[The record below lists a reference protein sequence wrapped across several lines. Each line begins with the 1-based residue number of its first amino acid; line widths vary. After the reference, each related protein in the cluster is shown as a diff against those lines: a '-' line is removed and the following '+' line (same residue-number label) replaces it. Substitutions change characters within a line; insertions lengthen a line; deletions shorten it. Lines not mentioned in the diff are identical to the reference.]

1 MAFELPAVEIICVVP
16 SEVALDLEFILF
28 RRAHSGLTELNEEL
42 GVAEL
47 EEELVVGGELGLL
60 SVLEQEDFF
69 VAQRSQE
76 AGASVLPAFLQRFF
90 GVPRH
95 LHAVLQF
102 HQHHVVLVS
111 VDQRVELALF
121 ELREAVQ
128 QLRPFYRAAVIHQ
141 PELLNQEL
149 FRPLLLFRT
158 ACENASIEQTP

>member
-1 MAFELPAVEIICVVP
+1 MAFELPAVEIICAVP
-16 SEVALDLEFILF
+16 SEVALDLEFFLS
-28 RRAHSGLTELNEEL
+28 RRAHSGLTEFYEEL

-47 EEELVVGGELGLL
+47 EEEVVVDSELGLL
-60 SVLEQEDFF
+60 SVLEEEDFF

-76 AGASVLPAFLQRFF
+76 AGASVLPAFLQRLF

-95 LHAVLQF
+95 LHAVLQL
-102 HQHHVVLVS
+102 HQHHVVAVP

-128 QLRPFYRAAVIHQ
+128 QLRPFYRAVIHR